1 MDKENVPPVTNL
13 EDALTLIKH
22 LQAENEKLSNQ
33 LKSKLKRAASEEE
46 EQDEDSLSSRRKFAR
61 HEYQKLKQT
70 ERASLIAACRNSCLR
85 GCDEK
90 DKVAREKN
98 FNEFACDLFCFGVKS
113 QVMLAIA

>member
-46 EQDEDSLSSRRKFAR
+46 EQDEDSLSSR
-61 HEYQKLKQT
+61 
-70 ERASLIAACRNSCLR
+70 
-85 GCDEK
+85 
-90 DKVAREKN
+90 
-98 FNEFACDLFCFGVKS
+98 
-113 QVMLAIA
+113 